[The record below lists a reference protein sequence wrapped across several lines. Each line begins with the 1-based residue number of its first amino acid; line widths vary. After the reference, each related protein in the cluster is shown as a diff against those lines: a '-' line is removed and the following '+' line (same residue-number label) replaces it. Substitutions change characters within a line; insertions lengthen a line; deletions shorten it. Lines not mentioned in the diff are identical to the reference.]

1 MFFVRK
7 AAEPIGGD
15 DAPLPGSAAVNAAG
29 PSGRARYRHNKQAP
43 LLDAPA
49 TGTAERPF
57 WTRLLPA
64 RQAPSQSPF
73 RS

>member
-29 PSGRARYRHNKQAP
+29 PSGRARCRHNRAP
-43 LLDAPA
+43 LLDAA
-49 TGTAERPF
+49 VIGTTSA
-57 WTRLLPA
+57 LPKPISVVAA
-64 RQAPSQSPF
+64 RRQHVP
-73 RS
+73 